1 LHMPA
6 LETFFLLRRY
16 IHGKWSP
23 SEAPAMFTVLIAFGL
38 MVWLTLAGVDL
49 LVSGVSPDELSRM
62 GLQQ

>member
-1 LHMPA
+1 
-6 LETFFLLRRY
+6 
-16 IHGKWSP
+16 
-23 SEAPAMFTVLIAFGL
+23 MFTVLIAFGL